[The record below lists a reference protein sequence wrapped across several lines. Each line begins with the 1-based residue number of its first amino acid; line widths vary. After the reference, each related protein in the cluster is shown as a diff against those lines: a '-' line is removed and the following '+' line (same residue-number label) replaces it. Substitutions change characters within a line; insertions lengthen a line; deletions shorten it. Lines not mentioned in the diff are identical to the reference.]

1 MTSNLY
7 YEGTYKM
14 DRIIIFLLS
23 DINKFYEQVK
33 SVNEDSIILIIM
45 LFIVVKF
52 IAGMLKN
59 GYFIQAYR
67 KSKY

>member
-1 MTSNLY
+1 
-7 YEGTYKM
+7 M
-14 DRIIIFLLS
+14 DRIIVFLLS
-23 DINKFYEQVK
+23 DINEFFDQLK
-33 SVNEDSIILIIM
+33 SINEDSIILIIM

-52 IAGMLKN
+52 IVGMLKN